1 MSKKSFWA
9 LGLVLLWG
17 GAAWAEPAP
26 ANSPA
31 MDATELAA
39 SPGAAETAQ
48 TAATAEPKEGP
59 GAAPAASDA
68 ARSEAPRL
76 PWQEGPRDLKLP
88 NDLQIQL
95 PSGYLW
101 LGPKESDALLKRM
114 GNLHNEDVLGMMTT
128 AGEGQWFVVV
138 SYEAS
143 GYVKDDEKIDA
154 NELLSAMREGVA
166 ESNKER
172 MEAGF
177 AEWHVDGWQE
187 EPHYDQSSHR
197 LIWSLTIS
205 DKDGASVNYST
216 RLLGR
221 RGYAS
226 LNLVTDPA
234 TITKD
239 KPHAAVLLAATSFAP
254 GSRYED
260 FDASTDEV
268 AEYGLA
274 GLILA
279 GAGVGAAKF
288 AKVGLFA
295 GLWKVILSVLVAGK
309 KLVIVAVAGGAALV
323 AKLFGKK
330 ASVAEE

>member
-9 LGLVLLWG
+9 LGWVLLWCG
-17 GAAWAEPAP
+17 TAWAEQPAP
-26 ANSPA
+26 ANAPA
-31 MDATELAA
+31 TDATELAA
-39 SPGAAETAQ
+39 SPGAAES
-48 TAATAEPKEGP
+48 AAPNE
-59 GAAPAASDA
+59 GAAPAASEA
-68 ARSEAPRL
+68 ARSDAPRL
-76 PWQEGPRDLKLP
+76 PWQEGPRELRLP
-88 NDLQIQL
+88 NDIRVQL

-143 GYVKDDEKIDA
+143 GFVKDDEKIDA
-154 NELLSAMREGVA
+154 NELLTAMREGVA

-172 MEAGF
+172 REAGF
-177 AEWHVDGWQE
+177 TEWHVDGWQE

-205 DKDGASVNYST
+205 DKEGASVNYST

-295 GLWKVILSVLVAGK
+295 GFWKLILSALVAGK
-309 KLVIVAVAGGAALV
+309 KLIIVVVAGGAALV
-323 AKLFGKK
+323 GKLLRKQP
-330 ASVAEE
+330 SVSEE